1 MLVLCLVAAACSSGG
16 DGGASSGRT
25 KNAALPVPL
34 ALVNGTFTAGAGGWV
49 GSGYTLGDGCFG
61 AGVSTPSLGKWAPNS
76 LTFSFTSQAV
86 TQKVVVAAPGLVTF
100 SVTVYDGGMAS
111 PFQVLLQDSNET
123 ATAGQAA
130 TGWAFTPAKA
140 VSVSVTTT
148 VVNEPVT
155 ITLSGVSANYWGN
168 CYGVQ
173 MTNASLVSTATAIAT
188 AATVSATTAPAAPL
202 VLVNGT
208 FTAGA
213 GGWVGTGYT
222 LGDGCAAAGVS
233 TPSLGKWAPNSLT
246 FSFTSQAV
254 TQKVVVPSPGLVT
267 FSVTVFDGS
276 MASPFQVV
284 LQDSNETATKGQ
296 TTPSGY
302 ATPKVV
308 SVSVT
313 TTVINEPVT
322 ITLSGVS
329 ANYWGNCYGVQMTNA
344 LLVSGANTTIPTTTI
359 PATTTI
365 PTTTILT
372 PTVSSSTSTTT
383 TTKPTATTAPVVY
396 TAKVGDVGP
405 SGGPVFFVDMT
416 APVGSQYMEAAPSN
430 WSGGLSEPALSW
442 VAAIAA
448 ANAYRGSGATTWHL
462 PTKDELNKLCLYAR
476 NVTTGT
482 ICSAAAGT
490 MRAGFPSGVY
500 WSSTDSSVAANAWAM
515 LFSVGLS
522 SGTSKLGA
530 LGVRPVRFFIPAATP
545 VTTTSTSTSSTTST
559 STTTIVKPV
568 VTTTTIAAP
577 PTCAMG
583 GLCNVGDIGP
593 SGGSIVS
600 ANPFAAAGSRYV
612 ESAPLSFQRSYPS
625 AGFVP
630 SFGVPADY
638 ATAVSNLA
646 AYSVNGRT
654 GWRLPTKLE
663 LQQWEGAGLS
673 GWPGTLAD
681 GKAYWSTDVF
691 VSNRVAYNCYAS
703 VSINYIHYDVD
714 LVNYWGFRT
723 F

>member
-1 MLVLCLVAAACSSGG
+1 CLVAAACSSGG

-173 MTNASLVSTATAIAT
+173 MTNASLVSTATAVAT
-188 AATVSATTAPAAPL
+188 AATVSATTAPATTAPAASGRL
-202 VLVNGT
+202 ALVNGT

-254 TQKVVVPSPGLVT
+254 TQKVVVAAPGLVT
-267 FSVTVFDGS
+267 FSVTVSDGS

-302 ATPKVV
+302 ATPSVV
-308 SVSVT
+308 SVAVT
-313 TTVINEPVT
+313 TTVVNEPVT

-329 ANYWGNCYGVQMTNA
+329 ANFWGNCYGVQMTNA
-344 LLVSGANTTIPTTTI
+344 SLAAGASTTIPSTTI

-365 PTTTILT
+365 PTTTTILT

-383 TTKPTATTAPVVY
+383 APAAPVVY

-405 SGGPVFFVDMT
+405 SGGPVFFVDLT

-430 WSGGLSEPALSW
+430 WSGGLSDPALSW
-442 VAAIAA
+442 VAASAA

-490 MRAGFPSGVY
+490 KRAGFPSGFY
-500 WSSTDSSVAANAWAM
+500 WSSTDSSVAANAWATW
-515 LFSVGLS
+515 LDLGLS
-522 SGTSKLGA
+522 SGTSKLGS
-530 LGVRPVRFFIPAATP
+530 LLVRPVRFFNPSAPP
-545 VTTTSTSTSSTTST
+545 VTTTTIIITTST
-559 STTTIVKPV
+559 ASTTTTTTIAKPV

-583 GLCNVGDIGP
+583 GVCKLNDVGP
-593 SGGSIVS
+593 SGGIIIS
-600 ANPFAAAGSRYV
+600 ANLAAAAGSRYV
-612 ESAPLSFQRSYPS
+612 ESAPLSFATAYG
-625 AGFVP
+625 AG
-630 SFGVPADY
+630 ANY

-646 AYSVNGRT
+646 AYNVGGRT
-654 GWRLPTKLE
+654 GWRLPTILE
-663 LQQWEGAGLS
+663 LRQWEGAGKA
-673 GWPGTLAD
+673 GIPGVPYGTNPYWTSELLA
-681 GKAYWSTDVF
+681 GLTYIYW
-691 VSNRVAYNCYAS
+691 CYAYTDIQS
-703 VSINYIHYDVD
+703 VHQNTELI
-714 LVNYWGFRT
+714 NYWGFRT